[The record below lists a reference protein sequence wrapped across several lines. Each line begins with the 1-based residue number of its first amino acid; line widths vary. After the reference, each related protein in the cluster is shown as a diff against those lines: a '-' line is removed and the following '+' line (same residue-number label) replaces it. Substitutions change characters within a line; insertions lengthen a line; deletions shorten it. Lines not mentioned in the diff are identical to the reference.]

1 MSHKTSELREMA
13 LEHGCDSR
21 SLEFLTRD
29 DILQKL
35 ARRLYRSMKRRERD
49 IHSRGEMKEEK
60 HGHEELPSV
69 QSLGHHRTLHVP
81 AEHPSSDPEYKMV
94 HVPQPRSDTRD
105 IFHSSEAHLNHIA
118 SSIHSM
124 ETRKRDLVKQMR
136 QSNSMSLDMEPED
149 VQYFKRELYL
159 SHESLSRESMQIKSE
174 IPILRKKLA
183 SKMKLLDVLRGR
195 QNARPHILRQIS
207 LLQDTL
213 DRLEKL

>member
-1 MSHKTSELREMA
+1 MNHKTSELREMA
-13 LEHGCDSR
+13 LEHGCDS
-21 SLEFLTRD
+21 SNLEFLTRD
-29 DILQKL
+29 DIIHKL
-35 ARRLYRSMKRRERD
+35 ARRLYRNMKRRERD
-49 IHSRGEMKEEK
+49 IHSRVETKEEK
-60 HGHEELPSV
+60 HGHQELPSV
-69 QSLGHHRTLHVP
+69 QSLRHHRTLHTP
-81 AEHPSSDPEYKMV
+81 PSSHPEYRLV
-94 HVPQPRSDTRD
+94 HVPHPSGDARD
-105 IFHSSEAHLNHIA
+105 IFHSSEAHLDSIA

-124 ETRKRDLVKQMR
+124 EIRKRDLVKQMR
-136 QSNSMSLDMEPED
+136 QSNSMSLEMEPED

-183 SKMKLLDVLRGR
+183 SKMKLLDALRGR

>member
-1 MSHKTSELREMA
+1 MVHKTSELREMA
-13 LEHGCDSR
+13 LEHGCDPR
-21 SLEFLTRD
+21 NLEFLTRD
-29 DILQKL
+29 DIINKL
-35 ARRLYRSMKRRERD
+35 ARRLYRNMKRRERD
-49 IHSRGEMKEEK
+49 IHSRVETKEEK
-60 HGHEELPSV
+60 HCQELPSV
-69 QSLGHHRTLHVP
+69 QSLRHHRTLHTP
-81 AEHPSSDPEYKMV
+81 DERPSSHPEYKLV
-94 HVPQPRSDTRD
+94 HVPHPNTGARE
-105 IFHSSEAHLNHIA
+105 IFHSSEAHLDHIA

-124 ETRKRDLVKQMR
+124 ETRKRDLIKQMR
-136 QSNSMSLDMEPED
+136 QSDSMSLGMEPED